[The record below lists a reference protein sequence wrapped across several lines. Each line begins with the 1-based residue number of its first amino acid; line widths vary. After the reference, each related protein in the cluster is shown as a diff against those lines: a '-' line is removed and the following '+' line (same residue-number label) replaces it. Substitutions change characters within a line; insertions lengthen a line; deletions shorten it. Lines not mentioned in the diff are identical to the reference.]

1 MLCIA
6 APLRAQVRSAPDSI
20 LSARADSI
28 ARADSVPG
36 ALPQA
41 EVPFLTE
48 VGMSHRWNRDSLFST
63 GAQTMADFLDRVPG
77 LSTLRARFYLAPQVG
92 AYNGDVA
99 KVRLFLDGVELEALD
114 PRGRGVTDLSL
125 FPIAA
130 LEELIVERGAGEL
143 RLLMRSWRGP
153 QVNTAQTRAD
163 VVTGDNRSNTFRG
176 FLSRRARNGFAF
188 QTMLQ
193 QRSTDDRQLGGDGDA
208 TTIFTRVGIV
218 RPAWSLDATLVR
230 VRTLQQSLSIFPVQS
245 FLLVG
250 RALPEYEQVQRDAY
264 QRFGVGDVS
273 RGRWLQLTAASRQ
286 HVERSLRRAAVLTS
300 GFAADSADTT
310 TTSTQFVAS
319 VGWSSSRARASLT
332 ERLRL
337 VNGRTLHQPSA
348 RAGVDLGRLAAT
360 AYVERNPFRENT
372 TGDVFVRLQATRWLA
387 ATGAVAYGTTGL
399 LSVATDSTGVPDDV
413 LLPVAKSAR
422 GELAIRVKGVWL
434 QGGVV
439 FRDSTVLLAPT
450 IFNRATPAVSDGRA
464 IGTTYQVIG
473 PLFRGFSLQLNG
485 VRWTESGLYRP
496 KFETRSE
503 LAWRYRWMAPSGRE
517 GFRLLI
523 AGTAEYR
530 TRTLFPVLGSS
541 ASLSTAS
548 SFAAT
553 PMGLRLEFTIRD
565 ATIAAQVR
573 NIANLRYSTVPGLLM
588 PGALTTYGVRW
599 SFWN

>member
-1 MLCIA
+1 ML
-6 APLRAQVRSAPDSI
+6 
-20 LSARADSI
+20 
-28 ARADSVPG
+28 
-36 ALPQA
+36 LP
-41 EVPFLTE
+41 
-48 VGMSHRWNRDSLFST
+48 
-63 GAQTMADFLDRVPG
+63 
-77 LSTLRARFYLAPQVG
+77 
-92 AYNGDVA
+92 
-99 KVRLFLDGVELEALD
+99 
-114 PRGRGVTDLSL
+114 
-125 FPIAA
+125 I
-130 LEELIVERGAGEL
+130 
-143 RLLMRSWRGP
+143 
-153 QVNTAQTRAD
+153 
-163 VVTGDNRSNTFRG
+163 
-176 FLSRRARNGFAF
+176 
-188 QTMLQ
+188 
-193 QRSTDDRQLGGDGDA
+193 
-208 TTIFTRVGIV
+208 
-218 RPAWSLDATLVR
+218 
-230 VRTLQQSLSIFPVQS
+230 
-245 FLLVG
+245 
-250 RALPEYEQVQRDAY
+250 
-264 QRFGVGDVS
+264 
-273 RGRWLQLTAASRQ
+273 
-286 HVERSLRRAAVLTS
+286 
-300 GFAADSADTT
+300 
-310 TTSTQFVAS
+310 
-319 VGWSSSRARASLT
+319 
-332 ERLRL
+332 
-337 VNGRTLHQPSA
+337 
-348 RAGVDLGRLAAT
+348 
-360 AYVERNPFRENT
+360 
-372 TGDVFVRLQATRWLA
+372 RLQATPWLA

-485 VRWTESGLYRP
+485 VRWSESGLYRP